1 MAMRISQ
8 VELILLISQF
18 KIPIKQPIMNWVR
31 IIVRLCQKLIVRAWL
46 VRMKHKK
53 FSSGRSIWR
62 EGFVV
67 KKTTTQFLVNNLK
80 ALLQEKVWLLESRLK
95 KKRLASSYQSLT
107 DAEARVLAVLRG
119 EELTISE
126 IARRLEVSRQA
137 VHKIISNLVDRKL
150 LKLQKAEENFRD
162 KRIVFTAAG
171 EEMKNEAAKI
181 LLELEKEVERAI
193 GARNLQLLKDLLG
206 KPW

>member
-1 MAMRISQ
+1 M
-8 VELILLISQF
+8 
-18 KIPIKQPIMNWVR
+18 
-31 IIVRLCQKLIVRAWL
+31 
-46 VRMKHKK
+46 
-53 FSSGRSIWR
+53 
-62 EGFVV
+62 V